1 MYGARTQGQ
10 PVGGQ
15 SFTERMIGAARIDR
29 STYEEVEH
37 DTSATTQ
44 AAMIVVI
51 AAIAGAIGG
60 AGHGWNGVVAGL
72 LGALLGW
79 VVSSVFIYLVGTR
92 FIPAPQTEADLGQ
105 VLRTQGFAA
114 VPTFLLIFGGIP
126 VLGGIIALIVGIWYI
141 ITRIVGIQ
149 SALEASSGR
158 AIVIAILA
166 VVLQTIV
173 IGILSLI
180 FGVGLFALGSLS

>member
-1 MYGARTQGQ
+1 MYGTRMQPR
-10 PVGGQ
+10 PVGAQ
-15 SFTERMIGAARIDR
+15 SFTDRMIGAARIDR
-29 STYEEVEH
+29 PTYEEVEH
-37 DTSATTQ
+37 DTGATTQ
-44 AAMIVVI
+44 AAMIVVV

-60 AGHGWNGVVAGL
+60 AGHGWSGVAAGL

-79 VVSSVFIYLVGTR
+79 VISSAFIYLVGAK
-92 FIPAPQTEADLGQ
+92 FIPSPQTEADLGQ

-126 VLGGIIALIVGIWYI
+126 VLGGMVALIVGVWYI

-149 SALEASSGR
+149 SALEASAGR
-158 AIVIAILA
+158 AIVIAIIA
-166 VVLQTIV
+166 VILQTIV
-173 IGILSLI
+173 ISILSLI

>member
-1 MYGARTQGQ
+1 MYGTRMQPR

-15 SFTERMIGAARIDR
+15 SFSERMIGAARIDR
-29 STYEEVEH
+29 PTYEEVEH
-37 DTSATTQ
+37 DTSATSQ
-44 AAMIVVI
+44 AALIVVV

-79 VVSSVFIYLVGTR
+79 VVSSAFIYLVGAKL
-92 FIPAPQTEADLGQ
+92 IPSPQTEADLGQ

-126 VLGGIIALIVGIWYI
+126 VLGGIVALVAGIWYI

-149 SALEASSGR
+149 SALEASAVR
-158 AIVIAILA
+158 AIGIAILA
-166 VVLQTIV
+166 VILQWIVL
-173 IGILSLI
+173 GILGVI
-180 FGVGLFALGSLS
+180 FGVGLFAIGSL